1 MKHRLY
7 ITRYIF
13 ITYVYELKKGNHPGS
28 FFIPP
33 QALAAT
39 AGGRT
44 LFHVRCCTAMTDKRY
59 DGFTELYKFRES
71 FSGSIW

>member
-13 ITYVYELKKGNHPGS
+13 ITYVYELKGENHPGS

-33 QALAAT
+33 QALDIDIPT
-39 AGGRT
+39 KGRGD
-44 LFHVRCCTAMTDKRY
+44 L
-59 DGFTELYKFRES
+59 
-71 FSGSIW
+71 